1 MGALDTA
8 IQGTDL
14 YYYVIPFIP
23 FRFIE
28 GFWAKIKVACAS
40 KKKNLMC
47 PQNTLKILFVINK
60 TTLFLCFKKE
70 KKIRSK
76 LKKSVAAF

>member
-60 TTLFLCFKKE
+60 TTLFYV
-70 KKIRSK
+70 
-76 LKKSVAAF
+76 LKKKKNP